1 MMENE
6 NQGLKNASDLDR
18 FHQKNK
24 ENQNLNRTPDVSK
37 MSDNEF
43 IDHQINL
50 WKEGSAMISE
60 IAKGNLMEWIV
71 GTIRNLEKQIEELK
85 NESN

>member
-1 MMENE
+1 MDE
-6 NQGLKNASDLDR
+6 NQGLKTASELDR
-18 FHQKNK
+18 VHQKNK
-24 ENQNLNRTPDVSK
+24 ENQNLNRTPNVKK
-37 MSDNEF
+37 MTNDEF

-50 WKEGSAMISE
+50 WKSGSAMISE